1 MNNKTLI
8 LLATILLG
16 LIAIAIVPK
25 IFKQNKTAGEELKN
39 VSVDLSGYTQETTT
53 KVSLKKADK
62 ETILSVQ
69 DGEWQVNNEK
79 ADQAKISS
87 FFTDLK
93 EAKIKSLASKND
105 ENQKKFQVTPEDG
118 TILIISQNGE
128 DQEFYIGKPGP
139 SYGTFYIRKKGIKNV
154 YLMESG
160 LSEKLSWDGSQ
171 WKPEEEKTEGETT
184 GDETTTPVQNMET
197 E

>member
-1 MNNKTLI
+1 MSNKTLI

-16 LIAIAIVPK
+16 LIAIAAVPK
-25 IFKQNKTAGEELKN
+25 IFKQNKTTGEELKN

-53 KVSLKKADK
+53 KVSFKKAEK
-62 ETILSVQ
+62 ETVLSVQ
-69 DGEWQVNNEK
+69 NGEWQVNNEK
-79 ADQAKISS
+79 ADQAKVSS
-87 FFTDLK
+87 FFADLK
-93 EAKIKSLASKND
+93 EGKIKSLASKND
-105 ENQKKFQVTPEDG
+105 QNQKKFQVTPEDG
-118 TILIISQNGE
+118 TILTISQNGE
-128 DQEFYIGKPGP
+128 DQEFYIGKTGP

-160 LSEKLSWDGSQ
+160 LSEKLSWDSSQ

-184 GDETTTPVQNMET
+184 GDEATPAQNMET